1 MRQYMSAAGVDQI
14 NRAKKNRLHVSFQLE
29 KNFIGCQTGALGTIY
44 YVDNVQST
52 QPHLRKSAGVLI
64 WSDPSCPYPGT
75 RTFKRHLSASE
86 GGCIIPLLQRF
97 LLLCSHGS

>member
-1 MRQYMSAAGVDQI
+1 MRQYMSAVGVDQI
-14 NRAKKNRLHVSFQLE
+14 HRVKKNRLHVSFQLE
-29 KNFIGCQTGALGTIY
+29 NNCIGCQTGA
-44 YVDNVQST
+44 NVQST

-86 GGCIIPLLQRF
+86 GA
-97 LLLCSHGS
+97 